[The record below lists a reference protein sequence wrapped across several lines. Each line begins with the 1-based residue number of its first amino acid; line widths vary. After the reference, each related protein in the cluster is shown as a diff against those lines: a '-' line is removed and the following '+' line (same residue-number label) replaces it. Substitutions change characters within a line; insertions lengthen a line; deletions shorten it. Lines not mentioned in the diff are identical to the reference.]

1 MLAGIRYSV
10 VFNNIGRTGNILK
23 WYSLTIMPY
32 LIWREKKLTKLL
44 NYVLLMGWVWQTL
57 CINTKKQ
64 RKTLIS
70 EEKNVWCLKLCNNL
84 SRKNRRIVKV
94 WTEKKREIKNLTM
107 FTQFWSTMFSIVLT
121 WNFLKFQ
128 SLSY

>member
-57 CINTKKQ
+57 CINTKK
-64 RKTLIS
+64 T
-70 EEKNVWCLKLCNNL
+70 EKNINIR
-84 SRKNRRIVKV
+84 RKER
-94 WTEKKREIKNLTM
+94 LM
-107 FTQFWSTMFSIVLT
+107 FKAM
-121 WNFLKFQ
+121 
-128 SLSY
+128 

>member
-44 NYVLLMGWVWQTL
+44 NYVLLMWADGYGKLYVL
-57 CINTKKQ
+57 ILKN
-64 RKTLIS
+64 REKTLIS
-70 EEKNVWCLKLCNNL
+70 EEKNV
-84 SRKNRRIVKV
+84 
-94 WTEKKREIKNLTM
+94 
-107 FTQFWSTMFSIVLT
+107 
-121 WNFLKFQ
+121 
-128 SLSY
+128 

>member
-70 EEKNVWCLKLCNNL
+70 EEKNV
-84 SRKNRRIVKV
+84 
-94 WTEKKREIKNLTM
+94 
-107 FTQFWSTMFSIVLT
+107 
-121 WNFLKFQ
+121 
-128 SLSY
+128 